1 MRIKL
6 ELNQA
11 NNSKDQDPRHS
22 SFGLDYD
29 SHPSCMLRPPI
40 EKPVEYI
47 RLEARVGWARSA
59 VDMST
64 VALDSLLVIIAILG
78 SCVSHRL

>member
-1 MRIKL
+1 
-6 ELNQA
+6 
-11 NNSKDQDPRHS
+11 
-22 SFGLDYD
+22 
-29 SHPSCMLRPPI
+29 MLRPPI